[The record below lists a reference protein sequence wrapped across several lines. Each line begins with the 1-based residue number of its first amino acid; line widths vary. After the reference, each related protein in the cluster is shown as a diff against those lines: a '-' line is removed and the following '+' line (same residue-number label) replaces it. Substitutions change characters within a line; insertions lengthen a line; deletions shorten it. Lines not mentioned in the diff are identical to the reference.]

1 MYFWEF
7 SGGHLQ
13 VFREVVLWEV
23 DGYFVFMGDSG
34 GLNKHYLGILGC
46 LWWFLGVV
54 AGIHGLLSNVWGY
67 LGFLCVAEAV

>member
-1 MYFWEF
+1 M
-7 SGGHLQ
+7 
-13 VFREVVLWEV
+13 FREVVLWEV

-67 LGFLCVAEAV
+67 LGFYAWQRLSDGGRVLGA

>member
-1 MYFWEF
+1 MYWGLAASVFLGVFW
-7 SGGHLQ
+7 GHLQ

-46 LWWFLGVV
+46 LW
-54 AGIHGLLSNVWGY
+54 
-67 LGFLCVAEAV
+67 